1 VGSERAGRNRGYRL
15 FTLVRVAAGRV
26 EFRAVDRGPAEIK
39 AERVKKQK
47 FDRDDARLLRRLMLE
62 NKFPQIWI
70 LIPSP
75 EDRDRRQLL
84 WHRHRLL
91 HRPPDPA
98 RLLGNLS
105 HKLSGINE
113 SLRTNCRH

>member
-1 VGSERAGRNRGYRL
+1 MRVGIEGTGYSRWFERLLAELSFGLWIG
-15 FTLVRVAAGRV
+15 
-26 EFRAVDRGPAEIK
+26 GPAEIK